1 MATGEKLYVE
11 QISHIPAITYFS
23 LEDPEGAYNMFGY
36 YTLKGW
42 LNGPN
47 SLAGSKE
54 GKITLKFKDGTTYKF
69 ENPLMIINKL
79 IAGS

>member
-1 MATGEKLYVE
+1 MPTGEKLYIE
-11 QISHIPAITYFS
+11 QISHIPAITSFL
-23 LEDPEGAYNMFGY
+23 LEGPNESYTMYGY

-54 GKITLKFKDGTTYKF
+54 GNITLKLKDGTTYKF
-69 ENPLMIINKL
+69 E
-79 IAGS
+79 